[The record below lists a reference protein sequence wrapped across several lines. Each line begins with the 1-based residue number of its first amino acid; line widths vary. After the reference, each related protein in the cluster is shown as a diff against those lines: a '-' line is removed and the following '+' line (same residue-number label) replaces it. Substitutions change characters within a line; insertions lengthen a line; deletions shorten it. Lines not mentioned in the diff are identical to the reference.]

1 MTIKDKKIYLQGY
14 KKAVL
19 SQQQIED
26 EVREL
31 QQIIIPALKMDGMPH
46 VTGSKS
52 DLSDYLEKIEH
63 LVENLR
69 KRIEKRMQV
78 RKEIIQTIELLDDE
92 TEKLILKCRYIHF
105 NTWEE
110 TAEKSFVSLRTVYRI
125 HGQALKHLEV
135 KALDSLGGGT
145 E

>member
-1 MTIKDKKIYLQGY
+1 MMTVKEKKVYLQGY

-26 EVREL
+26 EIREL
-31 QQIIIPALKMDGMPH
+31 QQIIVPALKMDGMPH
-46 VTGSKS
+46 AFGNGS
-52 DLSDYLEKIEH
+52 DLSDYWEKIDH
-63 LVENLR
+63 LMETLK
-69 KRIEKRMQV
+69 KRIEKRMQI
-78 RKEIIQTIELLDDE
+78 RKEIIQTIELLEDE

-105 NTWEE
+105 NTWDE

-125 HGQALKHLEV
+125 HGQALQHL
-135 KALDSLGGGT
+135 KIIAL

>member
-1 MTIKDKKIYLQGY
+1 MMTVKEKKIYLQGY

-26 EVREL
+26 EIREL
-31 QQIIIPALKMDGMPH
+31 QQIIVPALKMDGMPH
-46 VTGSKS
+46 AFGNRS
-52 DLSDYLEKIEH
+52 DLSDYWEKIDH
-63 LVENLR
+63 LMETLK
-69 KRIEKRMQV
+69 KRIEKRMQI
-78 RKEIIQTIELLDDE
+78 RKEIIQTIELLEDE

-105 NTWEE
+105 NTWDE

-125 HGQALKHLEV
+125 HGQALQHL
-135 KALDSLGGGT
+135 KIIAL